1 MYPAI
6 QLNNLLVTTFKLTNY
21 TQQYEKSIKE
31 LYQVDMNQKNQKSE
45 NKKKGMKNRTTQ
57 QLQDVK

>member
-1 MYPAI
+1 MDYNI
-6 QLNNLLVTTFKLTNY
+6 
-21 TQQYEKSIKE
+21 
-31 LYQVDMNQKNQKSE
+31 LYQADMNQKNQKSE